1 MQETIYTLDRTHT
14 SGPRHT
20 RLQEPTRLGRSGGLR
35 TASSDPS
42 SRLYSPECLEGKCCE
57 VHLHDRAQM
66 ALLARIIHEHFR
78 RSSKERAMN
87 FVQDAPKQGANGPW

>member
-1 MQETIYTLDRTHT
+1 
-14 SGPRHT
+14 
-20 RLQEPTRLGRSGGLR
+20 
-35 TASSDPS
+35 
-42 SRLYSPECLEGKCCE
+42 
-57 VHLHDRAQM
+57 M